1 MATNRP
7 PPDDALSRYRQK
19 RNFNR
24 TPEPQGAVE
33 PAAGALRFVIHKHW
47 ATRLHYDLRL
57 ECQGTMKSWAVPKGP
72 SLDPQDKRMAMQVE
86 DHPIGYNQFEGQIPP
101 GQYGAGRVIL
111 WERGHWIP
119 HGDPVAGL
127 RDGHLK
133 FTLEGEKLRGSW
145 ALVRMGG
152 KRFDPKKPAWLLI
165 KERDGEARPAAEYD
179 VTEALPDSVNAGT
192 AGGTS
197 AGRPRTNRAVKAPP
211 DTAGPALGTA
221 LKKLPDTLAPQLA
234 TLASAPPPGPA
245 RWLYELKFDGY
256 RMLARIDARGGVRL
270 FTRSGNDW
278 TEKLPTIAQAVK
290 GLGLRSTWLDGE
302 ITADGDNGAP
312 DFQRLQNAFDRR
324 STTELV
330 YTLFDLPFHA
340 GRDLR
345 AVPLTERRAAL
356 QALWAPAEGGK
367 LRFSAAFEA
376 RASDLVASACKIG
389 FEGVIGKRA
398 DAHYRSGRSSDWI
411 KLKCSQRQEFVLGG
425 FTEPRGSRSGLG
437 ALLLGVHDHQGRLLY
452 AGKVGTG
459 FTDAALQRLRSQLDA
474 HVQKVCPF
482 FRVPPDARGAH
493 WLAPT
498 LVAEVAFAE
507 WTQDGHVRHAVFKGL
522 RSDKPAKAIVRERAE
537 PPPAGTGHK
546 PGRPDATAAELPPGL
561 HLTHGERVIDRA
573 SGSTKLDL
581 ARYYATV
588 GPLMLEHLRD
598 RPVALVRAP
607 DGVGKETFF
616 QKHGDADRLP
626 GIAALDPRLDPG
638 HGPLLEIHS
647 AEGLLSAAQMN
658 VIEFHTWNARA
669 DRIERPDRIT
679 FDLDPGE
686 GVPWVQVQEGAEL
699 VRVLL
704 RELGLPAFLK
714 TSGGKGLHVVVPIK
728 RLRDWDSSKA
738 FSQAVVQ
745 HLARTIPQ
753 RFVAKSGP
761 KNRVGKIFVDY
772 LRNGRG
778 ATTVAAWSA
787 RARPGLGVSVPVAWS
802 ELPTITSG
810 AHWTVT
816 NIEERLRVGNA
827 PWQGYAKAAVAL
839 GAAERALAASA
850 RG

>member
-1 MATNRP
+1 
-7 PPDDALSRYRQK
+7 
-19 RNFNR
+19 
-24 TPEPQGAVE
+24 
-33 PAAGALRFVIHKHW
+33 
-47 ATRLHYDLRL
+47 
-57 ECQGTMKSWAVPKGP
+57 
-72 SLDPQDKRMAMQVE
+72 
-86 DHPIGYNQFEGQIPP
+86 
-101 GQYGAGRVIL
+101 
-111 WERGHWIP
+111 
-119 HGDPVAGL
+119 
-127 RDGHLK
+127 
-133 FTLEGEKLRGSW
+133 
-145 ALVRMGG
+145 
-152 KRFDPKKPAWLLI
+152 
-165 KERDGEARPAAEYD
+165 
-179 VTEALPDSVNAGT
+179 
-192 AGGTS
+192 
-197 AGRPRTNRAVKAPP
+197 
-211 DTAGPALGTA
+211 
-221 LKKLPDTLAPQLA
+221 
-234 TLASAPPPGPA
+234 
-245 RWLYELKFDGY
+245 
-256 RMLARIDARGGVRL
+256 
-270 FTRSGNDW
+270 
-278 TEKLPTIAQAVK
+278 
-290 GLGLRSTWLDGE
+290 
-302 ITADGDNGAP
+302 
-312 DFQRLQNAFDRR
+312 
-324 STTELV
+324 
-330 YTLFDLPFHA
+330 
-340 GRDLR
+340 
-345 AVPLTERRAAL
+345 
-356 QALWAPAEGGK
+356 
-367 LRFSAAFEA
+367 
-376 RASDLVASACKIG
+376 
-389 FEGVIGKRA
+389 
-398 DAHYRSGRSSDWI
+398 
-411 KLKCSQRQEFVLGG
+411 
-425 FTEPRGSRSGLG
+425 LG
-437 ALLLGVHDHQGRLLY
+437 ALLLGVHDPQGRLLY

-522 RSDKPAKAIVRERAE
+522 RTDKPAKAIVRERAE

-588 GPLMLEHLRD
+588 GPLMLEHLRG

-802 ELPTITSG
+802 ELPTIASG

-827 PWQGYAKAAVAL
+827 PWRGYAKAAVAL
-839 GAAERALAASA
+839 GAAERALGASA